1 MALNYQSG
9 DKTMILERII
19 SSSKLTQVVIIHTY
33 RLIVIYGVIAF
44 TDWLVDKP
52 AHPFDKVLVFY
63 VVIWNVC
70 KLIVRFLKKT
80 NKSEEVNE

>member
-1 MALNYQSG
+1 
-9 DKTMILERII
+9 MILERII

>member
-1 MALNYQSG
+1 
-9 DKTMILERII
+9 MILERIF

-44 TDWLVDKP
+44 TYWLVDEP
-52 AHPFDKVLVFY
+52 THPFDKVLVCY

-70 KLIVRFLKKT
+70 KFIVRFFRDT
-80 NKSEEVNE
+80 E